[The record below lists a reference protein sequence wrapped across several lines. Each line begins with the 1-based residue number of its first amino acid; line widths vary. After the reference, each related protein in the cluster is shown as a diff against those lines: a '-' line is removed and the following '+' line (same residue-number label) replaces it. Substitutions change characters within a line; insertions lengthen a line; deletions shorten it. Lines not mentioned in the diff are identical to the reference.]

1 MLLLSGLKLQ
11 RRSLNLP
18 FIKIKFSLIELK
30 CIIDLILRESDLNEV
45 LQTDKIYTDV
55 GKGELAKKKEL
66 EEHFKNLSYEEI
78 IKLILDKGDIQ
89 VSEKEREMTFTNVK
103 NEIANIIV
111 EKTFDTD
118 TGLKFSQQ
126 MVLQALDDANFVAKN
141 DKSTKAQ
148 ALAAIKIIQ
157 ENKILTMER
166 KFLEVKI
173 TLKEN
178 KFTSESQ
185 EEGKVFNDFKLKF
198 LEFLQEIQCKILSK
212 DLELKSFKILADL
225 KPNFYRDLLTKF
237 EDRKNFNNFRN
248 CC

>member
-1 MLLLSGLKLQ
+1 M
-11 RRSLNLP
+11 
-18 FIKIKFSLIELK
+18 
-30 CIIDLILRESDLNEV
+30 
-45 LQTDKIYTDV
+45 
-55 GKGELAKKKEL
+55 
-66 EEHFKNLSYEEI
+66 
-78 IKLILDKGDIQ
+78 
-89 VSEKEREMTFTNVK
+89 
-103 NEIANIIV
+103 
-111 EKTFDTD
+111 
-118 TGLKFSQQ
+118 
-126 MVLQALDDANFVAKN
+126 
-141 DKSTKAQ
+141 
-148 ALAAIKIIQ
+148 
-157 ENKILTMER
+157 
-166 KFLEVKI
+166 EVKI